1 MRTPA
6 APAGAAGPYVNT
18 AIMPNKQEIVIPDD
32 IRVDIESDSV
42 SNTMQTANI
51 IYNKVPD
58 SKPYKVA
65 VCCGGLESGS
75 LKYTCESIKK
85 NIIEILMEEFSVD
98 VFVHDLRGTDI
109 KDKTY
114 EHHRLFDDID
124 AAGLI
129 KTYISNDAVNDGID
143 RMCKKGTWDESRRGN
158 NFMRELYM
166 EENSYRIIKE
176 YQRKNNVHYNAV
188 VHVRP
193 NMFIAKPIAISEV
206 HKVISNPK
214 AMYCCSFNDWD
225 GYGVGFYI
233 GTDQTL
239 DIITTRINNL
249 PADKISSEKLLKR
262 TIDSAKLK
270 RYKSTM
276 FYFKINNSGTVDVYY
291 QLLKKFTT
299 PSEYMDAK
307 KAYQLATSTNPKN
320 KVHHRHS
327 TATTDDLAIR
337 PRLSQ
342 LRKQKRRSCPH

>member
-1 MRTPA
+1 MRSL
-6 APAGAAGPYVNT
+6 APPTEPYVNT
-18 AIMPNKQEIVIPDD
+18 AIMPNKREIVIPDD

-42 SNTMQTANI
+42 SKTTQAANI
-51 IYNKVPD
+51 IYNKRTD

-85 NIIEILMEEFSVD
+85 NIIEILEEEFSID
-98 VFVHDLRGTDI
+98 VFVHDLRGTDVV

-129 KTYISNDAVNDGID
+129 KTYISSDSINDGID
-143 RMCKKGTWDESRRGN
+143 RMCKKGICDESRRGN

-176 YQRKNNVHYNAV
+176 YQRKNDVHYNAI

-214 AMYCCSFNDWD
+214 AMYCSSFNDWD

-233 GTDQTL
+233 GTGQTL

-262 TIDSAKLK
+262 TIDSSKLK

-276 FYFKINNSGTVDVYY
+276 FYFKINNLGTVDVYY
-291 QLLKKFTT
+291 QLLKKYTT

-307 KAYQLATSTNPKN
+307 KAYQLATSTHPKN
-320 KVHHRHS
+320 KVQAGRS